1 MARICSLKK
10 LGTFPKG
17 VLVYGHFSSLHH
29 GHIRFLRA
37 AKEKG
42 DKLFVALMG
51 DDSETFSQKMQFN
64 QKERSSILDHIELV
78 DYIILLDSDE
88 IDEAVKNNIRNLLQT
103 EEGERFFQPNLGLG
117 LKRLLFEHI
126 TDENLFSV
134 QNAILDKFEF
144 WLPFVEV
151 RDIQVL
157 TNSNN
162 QSIGVN
168 EIRVKI
174 LFNIKQD
181 PTTLDSVTLS
191 FNSSISEP
199 ESSVTS
205 GIGGGY

>member
-1 MARICSLKK
+1 MAIKDTSRKPFIQDNDTKVKVGIDL
-10 LGTFPKG
+10 P
-17 VLVYGHFSSLHH
+17 
-29 GHIRFLRA
+29 IRR
-37 AKEKG
+37 
-42 DKLFVALMG
+42 G
-51 DDSETFSQKMQFN
+51 DD
-64 QKERSSILDHIELV
+64 LDGFFATTSTTI
-78 DYIILLDSDE
+78 
-88 IDEAVKNNIRNLLQT
+88 EAVKNNIRNLLQT

-157 TNSNN
+157 SRDNITD
-162 QSIGVN
+162 IGAN

-174 LFNIKQD
+174 DFNIKQD
-181 PTTLDSVTLS
+181 PNTLDSITLD
-191 FNSSISEP
+191 FSSDVSET

-205 GIGGGY
+205 GTGY